1 MVDGEQLQRIV
12 RETGLEDDPEAQKLL
27 RRAAT
32 TENQHLRDQI
42 KKRLIQKAAEKTQ
55 HPFNENPPQNSPLNS
70 IYLGKTQN
78 QDRVYTLKEEQ
89 FSQHILTTGQS
100 GAGKTTLFYNLMT
113 QISKPFWAFD
123 RKQDYRHLTN
133 QMDDLLV
140 LPWKTLRFNPLKP
153 PPGVDPDK
161 WAQVFTEIFSHAT
174 SLLSGSKNFLLKH
187 IINLYIDFN
196 LYQEDP
202 PLYPTLFELKASIE
216 QDNINYTRKSSNYQ
230 DTVLNR
236 IEPILLTAESTF
248 NCNTGYPIQDLIQR
262 NVVFEFEGLNRDIQ
276 RFLQE
281 ILFAYTYEYQL
292 AQNKRTGELDLVIFF
307 DEGKQAFSV
316 YLEQQTASGI
326 PEIDDLTARAR
337 QMGIGLVVGDQEASK
352 LTDSLKANTKTK
364 ILLPVGDQKQFQA
377 ISESMNLDRRQQDFA
392 KTLDTGQAVIQ
403 TGNREPVPV
412 DLLNY
417 QVEQDVDDE
426 TLRETQEQKW
436 QDLEYEEREIQ
447 NNPFYQKHGNDRT
460 TLDDF

>member
-1 MVDGEQLQRIV
+1 MSIVSEMQKRLEQNNMQ
-12 RETGLEDDPEAQKLL
+12 DHAKAQKLL
-27 RRAAT
+27 QKAILADSRQEKER
-32 TENQHLRDQI
+32 I
-42 KKRLIQKAAEKTQ
+42 KKTILLLIQKHQ
-55 HPFNENPPQNSPLNS
+55 QYPFNEAPIQSSHLDS
-70 IYLGKTQN
+70 ILLGNTQN
-78 QDRVYTLKEEQ
+78 KKKPYALAEMDLT
-89 FSQHILTTGQS
+89 QHLLATGQS
-100 GAGKTTLFYNLMT
+100 GSGKTTLFYNLMT
-113 QISKPFWAFD
+113 QLGSPFWAFD

-133 QMDDLLV
+133 QVEDLLV
-140 LPWKTLRFNPLKP
+140 LPWKKLRFNPLKP

-187 IINLYIDFN
+187 IVNLYTQFN
-196 LYQEDP
+196 IYRGDTE
-202 PLYPTLFELKASIE
+202 LYPTLFELKASIE
-216 QDNINYTRKSSNYQ
+216 QDNISYARKSSNYQ

-236 IEPILLTAESTF
+236 IEPILLTAEPTF
-248 NCNTGYPIQDLIQR
+248 NCNTGYPIEELIQR

-316 YLEQQTASGI
+316 YLEQQSASGI
-326 PEIDDLTARAR
+326 PEMDDLTARAR

-377 ISESMNLDRRQQDFA
+377 ISESMNLNRRQRDYA
-392 KTLDTGQAVIQ
+392 KSLDTGEAVIQ
-403 TGNREPVPV
+403 TGNNEPVPV
-412 DLLNY
+412 NLINY
-417 QVEQDVDDE
+417 QVQQDVDDE
-426 TLRETQEQKW
+426 TLRETQKEKW
-436 QDLEYEEREIQ
+436 QELEYTDREVSD
-447 NNPFYQKHGNDRT
+447 NPFYQNNGNDPT